1 MHAARGGAG
10 GIGAIAGRIEAFIAT
25 LRYKIAASLIWLAGV
40 YTTML
45 CVAGL
50 FPDRSSQTVWGLAL
64 LVQFVLTIAQ
74 SDFWRGNR
82 QWIASVAVIVDTAF
96 NAAGLW
102 PILRNLDQTPLW
114 SLLLE
119 TGLPWEASGAVIF
132 ALTVGVSVFIAAT
145 PERLWR

>member
-1 MHAARGGAG
+1 MNSARGGAG
-10 GIGAIAGRIEAFIAT
+10 GIGAIAGRIESFVSSM
-25 LRYKIAASLIWLAGV
+25 RYKIAASLIWLAGA

-50 FPDRSSQTVWGLAL
+50 LPDRSPQTVWTVAL
-64 LVQFVLTIAQ
+64 LLQFVLTIAQ

-82 QWIASVAVIVDTAF
+82 QWMASVAVIVDTAF

-102 PILRNLDQTPLW
+102 PILRNLDQTPVW
-114 SLLLE
+114 SLLLA
-119 TGLPWEASGAVIF
+119 TGLPWEASGALVF
-132 ALTVGVSVFIAAT
+132 AITLGVSLFIAAT